1 VSKFIRPLQER
12 GKSITD
18 ACLGWQDAE
27 KMLRDLANI

>member
-1 VSKFIRPLQER
+1 MHSISGDMER